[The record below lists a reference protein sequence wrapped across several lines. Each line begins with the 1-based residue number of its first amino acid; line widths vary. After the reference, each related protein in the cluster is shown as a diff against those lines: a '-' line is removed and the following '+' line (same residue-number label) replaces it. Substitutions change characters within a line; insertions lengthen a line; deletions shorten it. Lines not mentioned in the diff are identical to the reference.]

1 MPIIAPCSS
10 SPSLDG
16 RGRARARAMLC
27 IVIRESPLSPFLPI
41 FKCRD
46 LQLYFLFSV
55 AHRPP
60 SLTFFGLPYSPFP
73 PSRHEMSIIA
83 KYR

>member
-16 RGRARARAMLC
+16 RGRARAVLC

-46 LQLYFLFSV
+46 LQLDFLLSFV

-60 SLTFFGLPYSPFP
+60 SRLPRSSIFP
-73 PSRHEMSIIA
+73 LSA
-83 KYR
+83 KPLRSE